1 MPITLDGSFLKITPR
16 WVCLGVIFVCIAPFV
31 PGDDVPEIDKDSCPK
46 RSQKRSASYIQ
57 EEAAGF
63 SVVSTETFSTSFG
76 PAPVSSEAGFIS
88 VVF

>member
-1 MPITLDGSFLKITPR
+1 MVPPEKELRDLCISEFFL
-16 WVCLGVIFVCIAPFV
+16 FVLRHLSPV
-31 PGDDVPEIDKDSCPK
+31 DDVPAIDKDSCPK
-46 RSQKRSASYIQ
+46 RSQKRSATYIQ